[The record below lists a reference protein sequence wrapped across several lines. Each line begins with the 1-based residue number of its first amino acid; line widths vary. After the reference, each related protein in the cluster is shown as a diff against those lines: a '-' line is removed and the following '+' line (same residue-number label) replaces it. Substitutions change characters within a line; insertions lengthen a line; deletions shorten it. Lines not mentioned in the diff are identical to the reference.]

1 MKKFIVITLVFI
13 LLTSCS
19 KDDSEFIVGQWQ
31 VTARFESQIEVELYQ
46 CDPFIIYEFNDDFSM
61 RSFTINEGEIPG
73 GVICGLFPPNTYKWE
88 KVDDNMYV
96 SNHVNTPDLTIF
108 YTVES
113 GKLLVDYGTH
123 ITAVYSRR

>member
-1 MKKFIVITLVFI
+1 MKKIIVIAFVFL

-31 VTARFESQIEVELYQ
+31 VTARFESQIEVDLYQ

-73 GVICGLFPPNTYKWE
+73 GVICGLFPLNTYTWE

-108 YTVES
+108 YTIEN
-113 GKLLVDYGTH
+113 GKMFVDYATH